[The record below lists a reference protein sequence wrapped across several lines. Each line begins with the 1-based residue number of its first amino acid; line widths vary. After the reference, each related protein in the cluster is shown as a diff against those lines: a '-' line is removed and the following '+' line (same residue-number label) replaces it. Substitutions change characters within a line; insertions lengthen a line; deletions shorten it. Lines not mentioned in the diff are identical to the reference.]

1 MTSSPDARPIRIGD
15 REYRDPVAMTR
26 APRGRFLHL
35 AVLAVAA
42 VADVGAFFQV
52 VELVMPQQGRLLVL
66 GMVLGFTGVV
76 LYLAHVVGATFRD
89 RVARLGSAHSAVA
102 LGCLLIWLALGAVAF
117 WVRIAVP
124 LDADGDGPSF
134 SAAAPTAAAATG
146 PDPTHAQAA
155 LFAGLY
161 AATGAAAAAGAFLLR
176 NPVRDAYATGARERR
191 RATEWAAASAA
202 ASAGFDS
209 YRECQVSVLTDAKT
223 IRDSEYAARLALAD
237 RLKQHA
243 RVRMAQRAQDP
254 AVTDAFFRAPGHQF
268 DDGPST
274 NGHHAPDPAS

>member
-1 MTSSPDARPIRIGD
+1 MTSSPDGRQIRIGD
-15 REYRDPVAMTR
+15 REYRDPTAMTR
-26 APRGRFLHL
+26 PPRGRFLHL

-42 VADVGAFFQV
+42 MADVGAFFQV
-52 VELVMPQQGRLLVL
+52 VELVMPQQRDLLVL

-89 RVARLGSAHSAVA
+89 RLARLGSAHTAVA
-102 LGCLLIWLALGAVAF
+102 VVCLLVWLALGAVAF

-124 LDADGDGPSF
+124 LDTGAGDPTF
-134 SAAAPTAAAATG
+134 SAAGPTTVSTAGT
-146 PDPTHAQAA
+146 DPTTAQAA

-209 YRECQVSVLTDAKT
+209 YRQSHLSVLTDAKT
-223 IRDSEYAARLALAD
+223 VRDSEQAARLALAD

-243 RVRMAQRAQDP
+243 RVQMAQRAQDP
-254 AVTDAFFRAPGHQF
+254 ALTDALFRTAGHRF
-268 DDGPST
+268 DDGPPG
-274 NGHHAPDPAS
+274 NGHHTSESAS